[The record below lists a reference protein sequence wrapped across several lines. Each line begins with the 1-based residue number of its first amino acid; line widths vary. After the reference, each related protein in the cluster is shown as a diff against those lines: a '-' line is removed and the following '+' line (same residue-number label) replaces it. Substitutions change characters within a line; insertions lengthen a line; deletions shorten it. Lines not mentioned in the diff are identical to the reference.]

1 MDLFLVR
8 MFSNSRKASHI
19 LLNYKKMFLIES
31 EEDSLIVK
39 KDNHI
44 IYHSNWNI
52 WGNKKEL
59 VYYIYS
65 RWGKSRFI
73 VVNMGNRVY
82 SYILVLLFNY
92 VLFFH
97 TKREIDLQIKCYGIH
112 IIICFRIIHF
122 GGEGTHKIR
131 SAKMGLEGGIKLYYT
146 VFMFENPFSNMKR
159 TKTKVSIK

>member
-8 MFSNSRKASHI
+8 MFSSSRKANHI

-31 EEDSLIVK
+31 EEDSLTVK

-44 IYHSNWNI
+44 IYHSNWDI
-52 WGNKKEL
+52 CGNKKEL
-59 VYYIYS
+59 IYYIYS
-65 RWGKSRFI
+65 GWGKSRCI

-92 VLFFH
+92 CIIFH

-112 IIICFRIIHF
+112 FIICFRIIHF
-122 GGEGTHKIR
+122 EGEGTHEIR
-131 SAKMGLEGGIKLYYT
+131 PSKMGLEGGYKALLYCFH
-146 VFMFENPFSNMKR
+146 V
-159 TKTKVSIK
+159 